1 LCGGACNRILIISG
15 FLEYFPYLLF
25 NFSTCNLCLQ
35 VENSSTAQVGG
46 PHDAAD
52 VVEPVLA
59 GSDVPLPE
67 DGFTHEVN
75 CFNLPY
81 SESRISNAFSFRL
94 LMLINADFFLVHSSV
109 CFCFRILLG
118 AAFEALIDT
127 VP

>member
-1 LCGGACNRILIISG
+1 MVSGHVTDFIIEFLFQVSRLCGGACNKILAISG
-15 FLEYFPYLLF
+15 LLEYFLYSF
-25 NFSTCNLCLQ
+25 FFIFSTCNLCLQ
-35 VENSSTAQVGG
+35 VENSSIGQVGG

-67 DGFTHEVN
+67 DRFTHEVN

-94 LMLINADFFLVHSSV
+94 LVLINADFF
-109 CFCFRILLG
+109 
-118 AAFEALIDT
+118 
-127 VP
+127 

>member
-1 LCGGACNRILIISG
+1 MLCGGACNKFYLFQVSWNILFFYILI
-15 FLEYFPYLLF
+15 
-25 NFSTCNLCLQ
+25 FSTCNLCSQ

-46 PHDAAD
+46 PQGADVD

-94 LMLINADFFLVHSSV
+94 LVLINADFV
-109 CFCFRILLG
+109 
-118 AAFEALIDT
+118 
-127 VP
+127 